1 MSLGLRRS
9 ASCPADEDPRSVAS
23 DTAGQP
29 RVPARE
35 FTPERRRR
43 EAFVEAAMMERYTAV
58 ATTRAP
64 GGAPAGAGSP
74 PAPRTPRA
82 GAATAA
88 SPEQASSK
96 PLSARPL
103 KSSKQVGS
111 VQERAEQ
118 ARRQA
123 QQQKDDEARAAKEKV
138 CIFRKPAGQAM
149 PAKAT
154 TRQEAGSRQEQD
166 GADMLS
172 VGSRHSVR
180 STASAGSVGVGGA
193 GKSADRWE
201 QKCKWQ
207 KCSSGGCWD
216 CEWSESAKAYNYE
229 LARVRREVRDSSGS
243 DALQEALQKGRDDA
257 RQQDQGRRMAT
268 TRVKLGRQREAE
280 RRKEDPFNWKLA
292 LELQKNS
299 KWNIAP
305 TGGGSNGND
314 EEDVPGDD

>member
-1 MSLGLRRS
+1 MPLPRR
-9 ASCPADEDPRSVAS
+9 PL
-23 DTAGQP
+23 
-29 RVPARE
+29 
-35 FTPERRRR
+35 
-43 EAFVEAAMMERYTAV
+43 AMPLLLLV
-58 ATTRAP
+58 
-64 GGAPAGAGSP
+64 PAGA
-74 PAPRTPRA
+74 AA
-82 GAATAA
+82 LNATAEGPPSA
-88 SPEQASSK
+88 LLRPHLHATSATGMLDRLRTRTSSC
-96 PLSARPL
+96 PTWCRMSH
-103 KSSKQVGS
+103 V
-111 VQERAEQ
+111 
-118 ARRQA
+118 
-123 QQQKDDEARAAKEKV
+123 
-138 CIFRKPAGQAM
+138 
-149 PAKAT
+149 
-154 TRQEAGSRQEQD
+154 
-166 GADMLS
+166 
-172 VGSRHSVR
+172 H
-180 STASAGSVGVGGA
+180 
-193 GKSADRWE
+193 WE

-280 RRKEDPFNWKLA
+280 RRKEEERLAAENWKLA